1 MHTSSENNIDTDAKI
16 FISKTEKKTFIIF
29 DLQWNIREV
38 KQFLFKAINK
48 ICSPSYKKSQLF
60 QIMDYF
66 KGGF

>member
-48 ICSPSYKKSQLF
+48 ICNPNYQKSQLF